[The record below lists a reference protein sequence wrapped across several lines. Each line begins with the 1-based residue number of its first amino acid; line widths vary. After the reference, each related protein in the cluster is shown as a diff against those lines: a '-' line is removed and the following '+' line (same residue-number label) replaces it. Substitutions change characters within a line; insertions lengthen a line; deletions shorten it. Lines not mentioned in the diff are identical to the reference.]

1 MYKDKE
7 DEVMALDGVMPVENI
22 NKNPQSF
29 LKISLMQDKIFS
41 SCTLGVVDL

>member
-1 MYKDKE
+1 MIDKGE
-7 DEVMALDGVMPVENI
+7 RSKALDGVMPVENI